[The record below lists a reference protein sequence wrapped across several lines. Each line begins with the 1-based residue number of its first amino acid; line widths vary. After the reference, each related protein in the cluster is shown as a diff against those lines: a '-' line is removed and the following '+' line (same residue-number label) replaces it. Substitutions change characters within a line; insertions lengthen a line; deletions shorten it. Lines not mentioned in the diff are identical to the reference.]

1 MQSRGILKQTMSYVF
16 IAFAACLMALNY
28 YVFVLPNAFAPAG
41 INGIATMIQYL
52 SGVSISYMSLL
63 INIPLAIAGI
73 VLIGRAFTDKT
84 LLSVLV
90 FSGVLLLF
98 QKHVIDIDRFIYHT
112 QDGKSTILAPIAA
125 GGVNGLIY
133 GITVRNGG
141 TTGGTD
147 FIAAYVHKIHP
158 EIAFTR
164 VLLVFNAMVA
174 LASYFVY
181 GYNFEP
187 VILCIVYTYLT
198 THISGGIIRGGE
210 AAIKIEL
217 ITQDPDR
224 LKQDIITQL
233 RHSVTIIRAI
243 GGYSGTEKTMMICVV
258 NPHQIKE
265 FLEIIRQYPGTFA
278 CVSDVTSTIGNFKHI
293 SGHVKKG

>member
-1 MQSRGILKQTMSYVF
+1 MQSKSGFKQFLSYLF
-16 IAFAACLMALNY
+16 ITLAAAMMAVNY
-28 YVFVLPNAFAPAG
+28 YIFVLPNAFAPAG
-41 INGIATMIQYL
+41 INGIATMVQYL

-63 INIPLAIAGI
+63 INVPLAIAGF
-73 VLIGRAFTDKT
+73 VLIGRSFTDKT

-98 QKHVIDIDRFIYHT
+98 QRHVIDIDRFIYHT

-125 GGVNGLIY
+125 GAVNGLIY
-133 GITVRNGG
+133 GVTVRNGG

-158 EIAFTR
+158 EIAFTK
-164 VLLVFNAMVA
+164 VLLVFNALVA
-174 LASYFVY
+174 MSSYFVY

-187 VILCIVYTYLT
+187 VILSIIYTYLT

-210 AAIKIEL
+210 AAVKIEL

-224 LKQDIITQL
+224 LKQEIIEKL

-265 FLEIIRQYPGTFA
+265 FLEIIHNYPGTFA

-293 SGHVKKG
+293 SGHNKQG

>member
-1 MQSRGILKQTMSYVF
+1 MSGKVGIKLVSSYIV
-16 IAFAACLMALNY
+16 IILAATLCAANY

-41 INGIATMIQYL
+41 INGIATMVQYL
-52 SGVSISYMSLL
+52 SGISISYMSLL
-63 INIPLAIAGI
+63 INIPLAIGGFF
-73 VLIGRAFTDKT
+73 LIGRELTDKT
-84 LLSVLV
+84 TLYVLV

-98 QKHVIDIDRFIYHT
+98 QNKIIDIERFIYHT

-125 GGVNGLIY
+125 GAVNGLNY

-147 FIAAYVHKIHP
+147 FIAAYVHKRHP

-174 LASYFVY
+174 LSSYFVY

-187 VILCIVYTYLT
+187 VILSILYTYLT

-210 AAIKIEL
+210 AAVKIEL
-217 ITQDPDR
+217 ITQTPDA
-224 LKQDIITQL
+224 LKQELITRL
-233 RHSVTIIRAI
+233 RHSVTIIHAI

-265 FLEIIRQYPGTFA
+265 FMEIISKYPGTFA
-278 CVSDVTSTIGNFKHI
+278 CVSDVTRTIGNFKHI
-293 SGHVKKG
+293 SSRK